1 MSAAISLMGHTDT
14 IVIGDAGLPIPDGV
28 ERIDLAVCEG
38 TPDFITVLR
47 AVLSELQIERFTLA
61 EEISSANADMEKAI
75 FKVIADDSR
84 AAGKVYSQKYVTHEK
99 FKEMTRTAKAV
110 IRTGECTPY
119 ANIIL
124 QSGVVF

>member
-84 AAGKVYSQKYVTHEK
+84 AAGKVYAQKYVTHEK